1 MIHLTPDE
9 IRKIMPRNC
18 STFDR
23 PCSVQPPQLDNS
35 LTKYNIAHLFEKG
48 YLPFQNS
55 VSQLNMSFGSTL
67 IVRFVSFI

>member
-1 MIHLTPDE
+1 MVHLTPDE
-9 IRKIMPRNC
+9 IRKKCHEIVH
-18 STFDR
+18 TFDR